1 LDILSVSPALGLLS
15 QFGSS
20 APALVPGQV
29 IEAVVLA
36 LLEDGSVRLALP
48 GGTLDVRSTVPLT
61 AGSSVQLTVK
71 STAPGL
77 QLVLS
82 SQSSVRGSAAA
93 AVSEGAGQTPTMIA
107 ASETETE
114 TVEGQGL
121 AMAMATTAED
131 QAVNISFQ
139 EINPTTQAAMMERPA
154 TPQASA
160 SGVVSSAVRTAA
172 ARQGGLAPLMADV
185 EQLVGGDAIEAPVA
199 VLKAAAQL
207 LALRLPLQSDLTAA
221 DIKQALSQSGLFLE
235 ARLAVPNN
243 EGEGASCP
251 IDRPGGG
258 ATPSSPSA
266 ASTSATS
273 SLPSGANAL
282 SSAAEL
288 ASPATDLKAALLM
301 FRQVVQLW
309 AAQASAEPNASPT
322 ASNDP
327 ANTSPLAAAASEPA
341 EASLLVAG
349 PSGPASASLLI
360 AGASEPASASPLVAG
375 ASEPAPVNPT
385 IAGMGEPAEAS
396 LLVVGASELALA
408 SPLVAAASEPDRS
421 LFAAASEAAPE
432 PGEPAGSPPA
442 DAPPPPPPPPYR
454 GSPPVAQPATAA
466 TLASASSPADAAQR
480 LLGATDAALAR
491 HTLLQ
496 AASLP
501 DRLGAD
507 PARVQTQGP
516 QWTFEVPVMTSA
528 GTSIAQF
535 EISRDGRAVTA
546 DGRAMWRA
554 RFSVDVE
561 PMGPVHAQ
569 VTLSGNR
576 TTVLLWAERPQSAAR
591 LRERST
597 LLADA
602 LRQAELEP
610 GDIHCRAGAPTV
622 PRASLPAAGRFLDRA
637 S

>member
-1 LDILSVSPALGLLS
+1 LDILSVSPALGLQS
-15 QFGSS
+15 QLGSS

-48 GGTLDVRSTVPLT
+48 GALLDVRSTVPLT
-61 AGSSVQLTVK
+61 AGTSVRLTVK
-71 STAPGL
+71 SAASGL
-77 QLVLS
+77 QLVVS
-82 SQSSVRGSAAA
+82 SESSARGSAAA
-93 AVSEGAGQTPTMIA
+93 TVAEGAGQTPAMVA
-107 ASETETE
+107 ASETETA
-114 TVEGQGL
+114 EGQGL
-121 AMAMATTAED
+121 DRAIATTPED
-131 QAVNISFQ
+131 QAVDISLQ
-139 EINPTTQAAMMERPA
+139 ETNPTTQTAMAERPA

-160 SGVVSSAVRTAA
+160 AAVISSAVRTAA
-172 ARQGGLAPLMADV
+172 ARQGGLAPLMADI

-221 DIKQALSQSGLFLE
+221 DIKQAVSQSGLFLE

-243 EGEGASCP
+243 EGEGPSTP

-266 ASTSATS
+266 ASTASANTS
-273 SLPSGANAL
+273 L
-282 SSAAEL
+282 SAPEL
-288 ASPATDLKAALLM
+288 ASPATDLKAALLV

-309 AAQASAEPNASPT
+309 AAQASAAPNASPT

-327 ANTSPLAAAASEPA
+327 VNTSPLAAAATEPA
-341 EASLLVAG
+341 DASLLVPGAG
-349 PSGPASASLLI
+349 EPASASPLA
-360 AGASEPASASPLVAG
+360 AGASEPASANPLVAG
-375 ASEPAPVNPT
+375 ASDPAPVSPLV
-385 IAGMGEPAEAS
+385 AGVGGPAEAN
-396 LLVVGASELALA
+396 LLVAVASELALA
-408 SPLVAAASEPDRS
+408 SPLMASIESDRS
-421 LFAAASEAAPE
+421 PYGVASEAAPE
-432 PGEPAGSPPA
+432 PGEPAVSPWA
-442 DAPPPPPPPPYR
+442 DAPPPPPPPPPPYR

-466 TLASASSPADAAQR
+466 TLASASSPAAAAQR
-480 LLGATDAALAR
+480 LLGETDAALAR

-501 DRLGAD
+501 DRPSAD

-546 DGRAMWRA
+546 DGRAIWRA
-554 RFSVDVE
+554 RFSIDVE

-569 VTLSGNR
+569 VTLLGNR
-576 TTVLLWAERPQSAAR
+576 AAVTLWAERPHSAAR
-591 LRERST
+591 LRERTT

-610 GDIHCRAGAPTV
+610 GDIDCRAGVPTV